1 MRKQELISIIS
12 LGERMLQ
19 GGSKL
24 PTNFVL
30 SLEKFRLELK
40 GLE

>member
-12 LGERMLQ
+12 LGERMLAS
-19 GGSKL
+19 GSKL
-24 PTNFVL
+24 PTNSNL
-30 SLEKFRLELK
+30 SLQKFKLELK

>member
-1 MRKQELISIIS
+1 MRKEQLISIIS
-12 LGERMLQ
+12 LAERMLAS
-19 GGSKL
+19 GSKL
-24 PTNFVL
+24 PSNFTL